1 MPVISARI
9 HHSLCAK
16 AINHG
21 VQKGWNAA
29 QGHIYLFAREHTKV
43 ALSKGFQVQRSKDL
57 FTFSWFIHQH
67 NILDSIDSKSFDPL
81 LLIHIG
87 QKVVVSFLICALLEL
102 FFIWWGFCVPFT
114 LHLYYTSVEF

>member
-29 QGHIYLFAREHTKV
+29 QGDIYLFAREHAKV

-57 FTFSWFIHQH
+57 FAFSGYIHQH
-67 NILDSIDSKSFDPL
+67 NILKPIDSKSLDAL

-87 QKVVVSFLICALLEL
+87 QEVVVAIIDQKLVRTDHILGFSLNRLIYIAN
-102 FFIWWGFCVPFT
+102 IM
-114 LHLYYTSVEF
+114 S